1 MIDASRRRY
10 YGGPRINL
18 MMTATSPASCSS
30 ERGCR
35 CVEFIEES
43 AEDESELSW
52 GYERAPEGMPGS
64 LPGVTPLAR
73 DA

>member
-1 MIDASRRRY
+1 MSV
-10 YGGPRINL
+10 GVGVLNL
-18 MMTATSPASCSS
+18 
-30 ERGCR
+30 
-35 CVEFIEES
+35 FEES

-73 DA
+73 DALRMKPTKRLYVDLVPI

>member
-1 MIDASRRRY
+1 MSVCSGAL
-10 YGGPRINL
+10 NL
-18 MMTATSPASCSS
+18 
-30 ERGCR
+30 
-35 CVEFIEES
+35 FEES

-73 DA
+73 DALRMKPTKRLYVDLVPI